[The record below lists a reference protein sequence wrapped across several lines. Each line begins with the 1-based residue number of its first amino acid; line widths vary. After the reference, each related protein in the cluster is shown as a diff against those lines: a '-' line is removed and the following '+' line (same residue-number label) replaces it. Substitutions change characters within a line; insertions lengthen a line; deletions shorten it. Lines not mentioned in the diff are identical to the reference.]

1 MAQKVV
7 KINTHLPAIP
17 DWLKISKSISFT
29 MPMKT
34 AKELA
39 AKLADVKEDVEI
51 EINFASGKEV
61 AVELKYEA
69 KTEE

>member
-61 AVELKYEA
+61 AVELKYEP

>member
-1 MAQKVV
+1 MSEKVI

-29 MPMKT
+29 IPMKM
-34 AKELA
+34 AKDMA
-39 AKLADVKEDVEI
+39 AKLADVKEDVDV

-61 AVELKYEA
+61 AVEIKYES
-69 KTEE
+69 KSES